1 MEASNNERDSSQRD
15 DDFNAQMELYFKRK
29 LKIFAAQI
37 GILTFLLG
45 TLGVM
50 GFGYKEIIFTP
61 AIKYIYPPSLI
72 REELLKLSTDTD
84 SKELN
89 ALKTN
94 VLDFLHDHVD
104 SGYTKVMILPARGK
118 LYDNNIPFYSTPEQ
132 EVELT
137 IYVDTEQLDFRYVA
151 TVDQKPIDDDGGSDH
166 SIPMSRPVLNI
177 SLSRKLNFD
186 QFSKHKRLPNLH
198 LLSISPTD
206 VQKKDVIITCVI
218 IVRNKKMR
226 QQ

>member
-1 MEASNNERDSSQRD
+1 MEASSNERDSSQREV
-15 DDFNAQMELYFKRK
+15 DFNVQMELYIKRK
-29 LKIFAAQI
+29 LRLLAAQI
-37 GILTFLLG
+37 GILTFFLG

-50 GFGYKEIIFTP
+50 GIGYKDIIFTP
-61 AIKYIYPPSLI
+61 LIKYIYPPSVI
-72 REELLKLSTDTD
+72 REELLKLSADAN
-84 SKELN
+84 SKEST

-118 LYDNNIPFYSTPEQ
+118 FNDNNIPFYSTPEQ

-177 SLSRKLNFD
+177 SLAQKLNFD
-186 QFSKHKRLPNLH
+186 QFSKNKRLPNLH

>member
-1 MEASNNERDSSQRD
+1 MEASNNERDPIQKEGE
-15 DDFNAQMELYFKRK
+15 FNAQIETYFKHK
-29 LKIFAAQI
+29 LKLFAAQV
-37 GILTFLLG
+37 GVLTFLLG
-45 TLGVM
+45 AMGFM
-50 GFGYKEIIFTP
+50 GFGYKELIFTP
-61 AIKYIYPPSLI
+61 LIKYIYPPAMI
-72 REELLKLSTDTD
+72 REELLRLSTDTD
-84 SKELN
+84 SKESK

-104 SGYTKVMILPARGK
+104 SGYTKVMILPAKGK
-118 LYDNNIPFYSTPEQ
+118 FNDNNIPFYSTPEQ

-151 TVDQKPIDDDGGSDH
+151 TVDQKPIDDDGGDDH
-166 SIPMSRPVLNI
+166 SIPLNLPI
-177 SLSRKLNFD
+177 LNVSLTQKLNFD
-186 QFSKHKRLPNLH
+186 QVSKHKRLPNLH

-226 QQ
+226 EQ

>member
-1 MEASNNERDSSQRD
+1 MEASSNERDSSQKEAH
-15 DDFNAQMELYFKRK
+15 FNAQMELYVKRK
-29 LKIFAAQI
+29 LKVFGAII
-37 GILTFLLG
+37 TILTFLFG
-45 TLGVM
+45 ALGVA
-50 GFGYKEIIFTP
+50 GIGYKEIFFTP
-61 AIKYIYPPSLI
+61 LIKYIYPPSVI
-72 REELLKLSTDTD
+72 REELLKLSGDTN
-84 SKELN
+84 SKESS
-89 ALKTN
+89 ALKSN

-104 SGYTKVMILPARGK
+104 SGYTKVMILPAKGK
-118 LYDNNIPFYSTPEQ
+118 FNDNNIPFYSTPEQ